1 VRRRE
6 VPGIDDS
13 GPYFFLSY
21 RHTPKFD
28 DHDETDPDVW
38 AAKLYKDLCAHLFQI
53 SSLPLSGRLGF
64 MDRELRPG
72 NEWPMKLATAL
83 ATCRVLVPLYSP
95 RYFSSE
101 HCGREWSAFAR
112 RAADMAVRGPE
123 HPEAIIP
130 ALWVPVRPE
139 QLPEA
144 ARAIHYLSGDYGSAY
159 ATHGFYRLM
168 RLSKYQDDYEEAV
181 YELAR
186 RIRDVAENSPVTHGP
201 VVEYDSLVN
210 AFGADFRR
218 TQDDGR
224 HRVVSV
230 PQRRDERGPKPAPI
244 AWNVPARNAAFTGR
258 DQVLDSLREQLTA
271 SGRSAGRPAALH
283 GPGGVGKTQIAV
295 EYAHRHMADYDVVW
309 RVSAEQRDLINAAL
323 AELAGHLGLHV
334 GDSITD
340 NAQAVRDALRRG
352 RPSPRWLLIFDN
364 ADDPDELAPFLP
376 GGPGQVLVTSRN
388 PGWSRV
394 AEPVD
399 IDVFTRTESLEY
411 LQRRVPSLSS
421 EDAGIVAEVLGDLPL
436 AIEHASA
443 WLAETAMPADGYV
456 ARLND
461 QFNAAESLS
470 DPLGYPPSVAA
481 TLRLSF
487 DWLRERSPAAARVLE
502 LCAYFAP
509 DPISLSLLYSDEM
522 TSALLAFDRRLRE
535 RDIMGKLLRDI
546 ERYSLAKVDRGS
558 NSIQVHR
565 LIQAGI
571 RAQMAPQRYRE
582 DAMHEVHQVLV
593 GARPRQGNTDDPEN
607 WGRYDL
613 IWPHLGPS
621 EAYRCGSPDTRQL
634 LIDMVRY
641 LWKRGEFKAALEVG
655 ERLEEQWTGTIGPQ
669 DRQTLYLRFHIANVL
684 RSQGRFQAAH
694 DLDTDVFSAQRE
706 VLGDDDPN
714 TLQTAGSL
722 GGDLRALGCF
732 RDALALDERTYSQ
745 LRDMMGPDHPSA
757 LSAANNLAIDLR
769 LVGDCFRARDIDL
782 DTLSQRERVLGP
794 DHPYT
799 LHSASM
805 LARDLREAGDY
816 AWSIELLRETHRRYR
831 TVLGEDYVDTLQT
844 AKNLAVSLRKVGH
857 YDEAYELTKDA
868 SDRFA
873 RNYGVVHPEALACRL
888 NLACDLSARGKKAE
902 AHELARKVLLAYQD
916 ALGARHPFTL
926 AAQSNIATYLRGRGS
941 VPGALALANRTL
953 SALSA
958 VLGDDHPFTLSC
970 AVNKANCL
978 HDDGQLSAA
987 EGLLRETLEQLKKKL
1002 GDQHPD
1008 ALICAGNLAVTL
1020 HTLGRAD
1027 EARLLQRQV
1036 VAGMGPVLGE
1046 GHPSIG
1052 ILRAWRLHNR
1062 DLEVQP
1068 T

>member
-1 VRRRE
+1 VRRRD
-6 VPGIDDS
+6 VPGIGDS
-13 GPYFFLSY
+13 GPYFFISY

-38 AAKLYKDLCAHLFQI
+38 AAKLYTDLCSHLFHI
-53 SSLPLSGRLGF
+53 SSLSLGNKLGF

-72 NEWPMKLATAL
+72 NEWPLKLATAL
-83 ATCRVLVPLYSP
+83 ASCRVFVPLYSP

-112 RAADMAVRGPE
+112 RVDDMDAHGLEHAD
-123 HPEAIIP
+123 AIIP
-130 ALWVPVRPE
+130 ALWVPVRPD

-144 ARAIHYLSGDYGSAY
+144 ARTIHYLSGDYGSAY

-168 RLSKYQDDYEEAV
+168 RLSKYRDDYEEAV

-186 RIRDVAENSPVTHGP
+186 RIRDVAETSPVTPGP
-201 VVEYDSLVN
+201 VAEYDSLVN
-210 AFGADFRR
+210 AFGTDGR
-218 TQDDGR
+218 TMQDDRWHWVVSMPR
-224 HRVVSV
+224 HR
-230 PQRRDERGPKPAPI
+230 DEHKPNSALL
-244 AWNVPARNAAFTGR
+244 AWNVQARNTEFTGR
-258 DQVLDSLREQLTA
+258 DQVLEGLREQLTV
-271 SGRSAGRPAALH
+271 SGREAARPVALQ
-283 GPGGVGKTQIAV
+283 GPGGVGKTQVAV
-295 EYAHRHMADYDVVW
+295 EYAHRFMADYDVVW
-309 RVSAEQRDLINAAL
+309 RVSAEQRDLVNPAL
-323 AELAGHLGLHV
+323 AELAGHLGLRV

-340 NAQAVRDALRRG
+340 NVQAVREALRRG
-352 RPSPRWLLIFDN
+352 SPSPRWLLIFDN
-364 ADDPDELAPFLP
+364 ADDPDGLTPFFP
-376 GGPGQVLVTSRN
+376 GGPGHILVTSRN
-388 PGWSRV
+388 PGWSR
-394 AEPVD
+394 AADPVE
-399 IDVFTRTESLEY
+399 IDVFTRAESREY

-443 WLAETAMPADGYV
+443 WLAETAMPAAGYV

-461 QFNAAESLS
+461 QFSAAESVS
-470 DPLGYPPSVAA
+470 EPLGYPPSVAA

-487 DWLRERSPAAARVLE
+487 DRLRERSPAAARVLE

-509 DPISLSLLYSDEM
+509 DPISLSLLYGDEM
-522 TSALLAFDRRLRE
+522 SSALLRFDPMLRG
-535 RDIMGKLLRDI
+535 RNIMGKLIRDI
-546 ERYSLAKVDRGS
+546 ERYSLAKIDRGS

-571 RAQMAPQRYRE
+571 RAQMAPQQYRE

-593 GARPRQGNTDDPEN
+593 GARPRQGSTDAAEN
-607 WGRYDL
+607 WARYDL

-621 EAYRCGSPDTRQL
+621 EAYRCDSADTRQL

-655 ERLEEQWTGTIGPQ
+655 ERLEEQWTGTAGAH

-694 DLDTDVFSAQRE
+694 DLDTEVFIAQQE
-706 VLGDDDPN
+706 VLGRDDPN

-732 RDALALDERTYSQ
+732 RDALDLDERTYGQ
-745 LRDMMGPDHPSA
+745 LRDMLGADHPSA

-805 LARDLREAGDY
+805 LGRDLRDAGDY
-816 AWSIELLRETHRRYR
+816 AWSIELLSETHRRYR
-831 TVLGEDYVDTLQT
+831 TVLGEDYVDTLRT
-844 AKNLAVSLRKVGH
+844 AKNLAVSLRKMGH

-868 SDRFA
+868 SDRCA
-873 RNYGVVHPEALACRL
+873 RDYGLNHPEALACRL
-888 NLACDLSARGKKAE
+888 NLACDLSARREKAA
-902 AHELARKVLLAYQD
+902 AHTLARKVWLAYQA
-916 ALGARHPFTL
+916 ALGVKHPFTL
-926 AAQSNIATYLRGRGS
+926 AAASNIATYLRGSGA
-941 VPGALALANRTL
+941 VQDALALAKRTRN
-953 SALSA
+953 ALSKA
-958 VLGDDHPFTLSC
+958 VGEDHPFTLAC
-970 AVNKANCL
+970 TVNMANCL
-978 HDDGQLSAA
+978 HDDRQSSAA
-987 EGLLRETLEQLKKKL
+987 ESVLRQTVERLQKVL
-1002 GDQHPD
+1002 GEKHPD
-1008 ALICAGNLAVTL
+1008 TLICEANLAVTL
-1020 HTLGRAD
+1020 HAQGREG
-1027 EARLLQRQV
+1027 EALVLQRQV
-1036 VAGMGPVLGE
+1036 ITAMEHVLGE
-1046 GHPSIG
+1046 EHPSIVA
-1052 ILRAWRLHNR
+1052 LRAWRLHNR